1 MSGTISERGI
11 TSRPG
16 HWERLLESIRDYHLI
31 LQSSLGPG
39 ANVQSNIIWHGGEP
53 LLLPAA
59 YFEEV
64 FRLQRDILI
73 PANVEY
79 CNALQTNLYRVPRRT
94 LDVLLQEDVQ
104 LGVSFDLVSGV
115 RLGRNGN
122 ETEEVVAENI
132 HTLLEQGIRLG
143 AIVVL
148 AGHTARHVRRVYDFY
163 AERELSVRFLPLFD
177 APLNTPGATFAITE
191 RATVDALKRL
201 FDHWIESPN
210 RIAVWPIVEYVY
222 TALLRSRGEIRP
234 RYDRVNLGEWALLV
248 NTDGALYHRPDA
260 YDEALKLGNIFTQ
273 GIAEILDSDA
283 YNASL
288 DRDEQLVRHVCEGC
302 RHLGPCGTTPVFEAP
317 RSTTGRRC
325 GVAYPM
331 FRYVDDYFAREG
343 FTSDDIAQV
352 LLEL

>member
-1 MSGTISERGI
+1 MTRRPAATRQRQTSALPLSHEVNWIIKASKLCNLRCRYCYEWNDLGKRDHISTGD
-11 TSRPG
+11 
-16 HWERLLESIRDYHLI
+16 WERLLESVRDYHLI
-31 LQSSLGPG
+31 LQSSLGSG
-39 ANVQSNIIWHGGEP
+39 TNVRSNIIWHGGEP

-79 CNALQTNLYRVPRRT
+79 CNALQTNLYRVPQGT

-122 ETEEVVAENI
+122 ETEEVVAANI
-132 HTLLEQGIRLG
+132 NALLEQGIRLG

-191 RATVDALKRL
+191 RATVAALKRL
-201 FDHWIESPN
+201 FDHWIESPS
-210 RIAVWPIVEYVY
+210 RLAVWPIVEYVY
-222 TALLRSRGEIRP
+222 TALLRSRGEIR
-234 RYDRVNLGEWALLV
+234 ALRQSQSRGV
-248 NTDGALYHRPDA
+248 GAA
-260 YDEALKLGNIFTQ
+260 G
-273 GIAEILDSDA
+273 
-283 YNASL
+283 
-288 DRDEQLVRHVCEGC
+288 
-302 RHLGPCGTTPVFEAP
+302 
-317 RSTTGRRC
+317 
-325 GVAYPM
+325 
-331 FRYVDDYFAREG
+331 
-343 FTSDDIAQV
+343 
-352 LLEL
+352 